1 MVTPLDTGLLGYVM
15 PIFSFLLI
23 YAVIYAILV
32 KTKILGE
39 SNTIN
44 SVVPLAIAIIFLLMP
59 GAVSFINFVTP
70 WFVVLVIVGFA
81 VALLFLFL
89 GVEQKTVR
97 GWAHNPTIY
106 WTALIFMMII
116 IVGGLIHVFG
126 NFFGQPEA
134 STGTIGSEVHWSIFH
149 PKIVATVFILII
161 ATFAVKFISE
171 EVVPFK
177 K

>member
-39 SNTIN
+39 NNTIN
-44 SVVPLAIAIIFLLMP
+44 SVVPLAVAIIFLLMP
-59 GAVSFINFVTP
+59 GAVSFVNFITP

-89 GVEQKTVR
+89 GVEQKTVK

-126 NFFGQPEA
+126 NFFGAPESS
-134 STGTIGSEVHWSIFH
+134 STVGSEIQYSVFH
-149 PKIVATVFILII
+149 PKIIATIFILII

-171 EVVPFK
+171 DVK